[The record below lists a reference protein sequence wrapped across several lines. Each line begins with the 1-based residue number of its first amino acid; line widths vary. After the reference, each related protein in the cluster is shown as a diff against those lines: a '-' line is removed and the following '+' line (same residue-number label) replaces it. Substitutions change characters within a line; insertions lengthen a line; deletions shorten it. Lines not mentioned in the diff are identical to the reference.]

1 MEVFGGFHHVGFY
14 VNVFRTFIQWHAK
27 KMVSKSIADLQYSCI
42 MHFLGVGTLL
52 GFST

>member
-27 KMVSKSIADLQYSCI
+27 KMVSKSIAAFAI
-42 MHFLGVGTLL
+42 FLEHAFFGL
-52 GFST
+52 